1 MSFGFGAADLK
12 GVLKLSKWL
21 WDNCFD
27 KDGTAG
33 NVAAVP
39 CCDAGPAHF
48 AFEMAN

>member
-33 NVAAVP
+33 NVARRPLLRMLAR
-39 CCDAGPAHF
+39 ALRF
-48 AFEMAN
+48 